1 MPARMWL
8 FNPEVICHQ
17 ELMVYCKNTLNRK
30 FLGLGSMCTIMWVFN
45 PEAVLT
51 PLMAHYEKTSS
62 CIEVLR
68 VRLQC
73 LQGCGCSIR
82 RQF

>member
-17 ELMVYCKNTLNRK
+17 ELMVHCKKTLNRR
-30 FLGLGSMCTIMWVFN
+30 FLGLDSMRIMMWLFN

-51 PLMAHYEKTSS
+51 PLMAH
-62 CIEVLR
+62 
-68 VRLQC
+68 
-73 LQGCGCSIR
+73 
-82 RQF
+82 